1 MLSGNILMP
10 DRRSTGHPQLAGAE
24 DCSNA
29 SLHECTSA
37 SVGTGTRNAPH
48 GQSATFSGTDVRDC
62 SAVRSVTFSFTTAA
76 ATGLVRRA
84 DQQTK
89 IAYETALPL
98 AEQTAD

>member
-1 MLSGNILMP
+1 MLRTVSQ
-10 DRRSTGHPQLAGAE
+10 RRFRS
-24 DCSNA
+24 S
-29 SLHECTSA
+29 
-37 SVGTGTRNAPH
+37 
-48 GQSATFSGTDVRDC
+48 DVRDC

>member
-1 MLSGNILMP
+1 MLRTVSQ
-10 DRRSTGHPQLAGAE
+10 RRFRDSDA
-24 DCSNA
+24 
-29 SLHECTSA
+29 
-37 SVGTGTRNAPH
+37 
-48 GQSATFSGTDVRDC
+48 RDC
-62 SAVRSVTFSFTTAA
+62 SAVRSVTFSFTMA

>member
-1 MLSGNILMP
+1 MLRTVSQ
-10 DRRSTGHPQLAGAE
+10 RRLRGS
-24 DCSNA
+24 
-29 SLHECTSA
+29 
-37 SVGTGTRNAPH
+37 
-48 GQSATFSGTDVRDC
+48 DVRDC

>member
-48 GQSATFSGTDVRDC
+48 GQSATFS
-62 SAVRSVTFSFTTAA
+62 
-76 ATGLVRRA
+76 
-84 DQQTK
+84 
-89 IAYETALPL
+89 E
-98 AEQTAD
+98 